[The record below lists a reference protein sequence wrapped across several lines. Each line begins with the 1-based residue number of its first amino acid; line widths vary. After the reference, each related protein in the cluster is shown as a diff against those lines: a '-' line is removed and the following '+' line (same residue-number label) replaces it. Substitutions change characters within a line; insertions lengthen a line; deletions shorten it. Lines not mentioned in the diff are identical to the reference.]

1 MKGKIVIN
9 RLKDKSGPKSEALIS
24 FAVFELQK
32 GHACVASVSVSKKNS
47 SNILIFQFIKNS
59 QKVVSA
65 K

>member
-32 GHACVASVSVSKKNS
+32 GQACVASVSVRKKNN

-59 QKVVSA
+59 KKNASA

>member
-32 GHACVASVSVSKKNS
+32 GHACVASVSVSKKNR
-47 SNILIFQFIKNS
+47 SNRITAYKNYNRR
-59 QKVVSA
+59 
-65 K
+65 